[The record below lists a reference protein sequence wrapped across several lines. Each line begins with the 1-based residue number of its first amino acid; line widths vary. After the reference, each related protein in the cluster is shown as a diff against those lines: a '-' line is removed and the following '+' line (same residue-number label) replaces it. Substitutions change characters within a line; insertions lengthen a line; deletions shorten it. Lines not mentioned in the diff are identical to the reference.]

1 MDDDPVLLEVKGG
14 VAVITLNRP
23 DTHNVMGDEVDA
35 LFFRYLDLV
44 RTDRDVRVVVWRGNG
59 PSFSTG
65 RDMAELIG
73 ERDGDG
79 IDTDDGD
86 VNRPGNATETTSG
99 TGTGTGNSTD
109 RTDGTGNGTGR
120 TDDTGTGTG
129 NGSFTAR
136 RAPGDLG
143 PGFVRRR
150 ARRHGYGSGHLD
162 VLERGHWGTRLLY
175 DFPVP
180 IVCALKGWSLG
191 TAFERALLCDIR
203 VAAESTK
210 LALSAVDHGVIPDSA
225 GVAKLFEIGG
235 TALALDLALTGRHV
249 DAPEALR
256 LGLVSQVVPD
266 DDLDE
271 AVLDLA
277 RDIAERPPLVTRLV
291 REHVQALA
299 NPGVRGTLG
308 RELVSQTML
317 LGSYDFEEQRQA
329 LAEDREPRYERR

>member
-14 VAVITLNRP
+14 VAVVTLNRP

-44 RTDRDVRVVVWRGNG
+44 RTDRDVRVVVWRGSG

-99 TGTGTGNSTD
+99 TGTGNGTE
-109 RTDGTGNGTGR
+109 RTDGTGNG
-120 TDDTGTGTG
+120 
-129 NGSFTAR
+129 NGTAR
-136 RAPGDLG
+136 RAQGDLG

-203 VAAESTK
+203 VAAESAK

-235 TALALDLALTGRHV
+235 TALALDLALTGRHIG
-249 DAPEALR
+249 APEALR

-266 DDLDE
+266 DDLDD
-271 AVLDLA
+271 AVLDVA
-277 RDIAERPPLVTRLV
+277 RAIAERPPLVTRLV

-299 NPGVRGTLG
+299 DPAVRGTLG